1 MSIRVLDKTEWQAY
15 CDRVS
20 KGLSGKRASIEI
32 SGLSLGH
39 QTAATSL
46 PLLGI
51 AYEPRADLL
60 EIALEGLDHLIRHPR
75 RISVDDGL
83 GGLRSMEI
91 VDAEDRRQIVQLTE
105 PLMLTSWS

>member
-1 MSIRVLDKTEWQAY
+1 MSIRVLDKTEWQSY

-20 KGLSGKRASIEI
+20 KGLAGKRAGIEI

-39 QTAATSL
+39 QVAASSL
-46 PLLGI
+46 PLIGI
-51 AYEPRADLL
+51 AYEPRSDLL

-75 RISVDDGL
+75 QIVVDDGL

-91 VDAEDRRQIVQLTE
+91 VDADDLHQILQLTE